1 MIKNHKL
8 KVRRYHS
15 FLRICYDNLFEDF
28 WKKKIKTMGNMFNEK
43 KPLLYQL
50 GYPHL
55 LKVYS
60 ISNDLFDL
68 DKLNKLNTLS
78 LGYRGKL

>member
-1 MIKNHKL
+1 
-8 KVRRYHS
+8 
-15 FLRICYDNLFEDF
+15 
-28 WKKKIKTMGNMFNEK
+28 MFNIK

-60 ISNDLFDL
+60 ISNQLFNI
-68 DKLNKLNTLS
+68 NKLKELNNLS
-78 LGYRGKL
+78 LKYRKKL

>member
-1 MIKNHKL
+1 
-8 KVRRYHS
+8 
-15 FLRICYDNLFEDF
+15 
-28 WKKKIKTMGNMFNEK
+28 MFNEK

-60 ISNDLFDL
+60 ISNELFDV
-68 DKLNKLNTLS
+68 NKLKELNNISLS
-78 LGYRGKL
+78 HRGKL